1 MLPGFAAT
9 ACGCTVGHEESA
21 KVRRGG
27 QSGTASC
34 EKGTRPVQQAH
45 QPPAEHKRCTV
56 KEDVAFV
63 PAPEGLPWLGD
74 HRHQASWTPGPE

>member
-21 KVRRGG
+21 KVRR
-27 QSGTASC
+27 

-63 PAPEGLPWLGD
+63 SAPEGLPWLGD
-74 HRHQASWTPGPE
+74 HRRQARWTPGPE